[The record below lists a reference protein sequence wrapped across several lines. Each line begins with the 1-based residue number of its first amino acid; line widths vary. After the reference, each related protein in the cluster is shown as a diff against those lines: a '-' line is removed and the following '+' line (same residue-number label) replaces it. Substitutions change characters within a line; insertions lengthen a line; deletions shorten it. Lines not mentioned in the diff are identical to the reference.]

1 MTILSD
7 YQKNMTEKKLQK
19 DQLQRKYSDNQ
30 LRQFEQ
36 RTRTQSSIP
45 DMSQQLKKVRES
57 DATLSRDYQ
66 RLTSSSVVV

>member
-1 MTILSD
+1 MTILSN

-19 DQLQRKYSDNQ
+19 DQLRRQYSDNQ
-30 LRQFEQ
+30 LRQLEQ

-57 DATLSRDYQ
+57 DATLSKDYQ
-66 RLTSSSVVV
+66 RLTSSSLVV

>member
-19 DQLQRKYSDNQ
+19 DQLQRQYSDNQ

-45 DMSQQLKKVRES
+45 DISQQLKKVRES
-57 DATLSRDYQ
+57 DATLSKDYQ

>member
-19 DQLQRKYSDNQ
+19 DQLQRQYSDNQ
-30 LRQFEQ
+30 LRQLEQ

-66 RLTSSSVVV
+66 RLTSSSLVV

>member
-19 DQLQRKYSDNQ
+19 DQLQRQYSDNQ
-30 LRQFEQ
+30 LRQLEQ

-45 DMSQQLKKVRES
+45 DMSQQLKKVRKS

>member
-19 DQLQRKYSDNQ
+19 DQLQRQYSDNQ
-30 LRQFEQ
+30 LRQLEQ